1 MEVIGVE
8 VMDDGD
14 IASVLEEAERS
25 ASISRILW
33 DSPGQRNIDAL
44 IDENLQCDICS
55 VYIPVERQRIVLTIH
70 KTCDLCVDCQRIEDK
85 KDRMYV
91 GSM

>member
-25 ASISRILW
+25 ASISRILS
-33 DSPGQRNIDAL
+33 DIPGKRNIDEL
-44 IDENLQCDICS
+44 IVENLQCDICLA
-55 VYIPVERQRIVLTIH
+55 YIPVERQRIVLTIH
-70 KTCDLCVDCQRIEDK
+70 KTCDLCVDCQAIEDK
-85 KDRMYV
+85 KDRLFM
-91 GSM
+91 G